1 MTVRPDD
8 AVTARECPACHAT
21 VPPQS
26 FCGDCGARLDKPVT
40 LWRVLMR
47 QDVFAAAPRQPVM
60 APLVTSSLFAR
71 LSETSRRPFRLGLFL
86 VLAALVV
93 FSWRGF
99 LGPLVV
105 VTAFGIPLLFVLYM
119 WQSDAFRDI
128 PARALVTATVIGAA
142 TGSAWWLWAGLQVSH
157 AYGIPLGI
165 GSQMERALNFGFVL
179 TLVGAVL
186 MIVPA
191 IVVRLSGWTTRESL
205 DGFVIGALG
214 ALSHAAAGTITWF
227 APQFTAGLL
236 NNYRPVRLLEESFL
250 SGFVEPI
257 AAAAAGGLIGLE
269 LWFRPNRGTL
279 RHPGRLRA
287 ALIIFT
293 LLVMSL
299 YVAVYVVDASA
310 LSTAAELVINFALTA
325 VVLLTLR
332 AALQMALL
340 HEEPDPATG
349 EPVGCLHCDQTVPDA
364 PFCPACGAA
373 TRASSRTWRRSRW
386 STSEAGR
393 PAS

>member
-8 AVTARECPACHAT
+8 TVTAECPACHER
-21 VPPQS
+21 VPERK
-26 FCGDCGARLDKPVT
+26 FCGDCGASRDEPVT

-47 QDVFAAAPRQPVM
+47 PAVFAAAPHQPV
-60 APLVTSSLFAR
+60 ALPLVTSSLFAR
-71 LSETSRRPFRLGLFL
+71 LSPTSRRPFRLGLFL
-86 VLAALVV
+86 GLAALVV
-93 FSWRGF
+93 FSWWGF

-105 VTAFGIPLLFVLYM
+105 VSAFGIPLLFVLYL

-128 PARALVTATVIGAA
+128 PPRALVTAVVIGVG
-142 TGSAWWLWAGLQVSH
+142 TGIAWWLWVGLQVAH
-157 AYGIPLGI
+157 TYGIPLGI
-165 GSQMERALNFGFVL
+165 GAQMERALNIGSWI
-179 TLVGAVL
+179 TIIGALL
-186 MIVPA
+186 MILPA
-191 IVVRLSGWTTRESL
+191 IIVRLSGWTTREAL

-310 LSTAAELVINFALTA
+310 LSTAAELAINFALTA
-325 VVLLTLR
+325 VFLLTLR
-332 AALQMALL
+332 SAVQMALL